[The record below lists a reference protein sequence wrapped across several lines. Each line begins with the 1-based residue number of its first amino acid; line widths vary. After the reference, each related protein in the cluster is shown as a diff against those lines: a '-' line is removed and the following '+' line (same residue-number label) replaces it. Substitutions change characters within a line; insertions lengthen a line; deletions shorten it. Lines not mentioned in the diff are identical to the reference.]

1 MVMESPQNIFKGI
14 DIILASK
21 SPRRRELMSMTGI
34 EFSIAETIDVDESY
48 DDSDLGR
55 YNVPE
60 FLSLKKAKAY
70 QPTLT
75 SGQIL
80 ITADTVVVLG
90 DRILGKPHDDV
101 DAKKMLADLSGKT
114 HKVITGITLSDTEC
128 THTFSATTDV
138 KFSELSEAE
147 ICYYVD
153 HFHPLDKAGAYGIQE
168 YIGAIGV
175 ERIEGSFY
183 NVMGLPVHRLYR
195 ELVAFVS
202 RQLLKK

>member
-1 MVMESPQNIFKGI
+1 METPQDIFKGT

-21 SPRRRELMSMTGI
+21 SPRRRELMSMTGL

-48 DDSDLGR
+48 VESDLNG

-60 FLSLKKAKAY
+60 FLSLKKARAY
-70 QPTLT
+70 QPLL
-75 SGQIL
+75 SPGQVL

-90 DRILGKPHDDV
+90 DRILGKPSNDDE
-101 DAKKMLADLSGKT
+101 AKRMLADLSGKT
-114 HKVITGITLSDTEC
+114 HKVITGITLSDVVDV
-128 THTFSATTDV
+128 HTFSATTEV
-138 KFSELSEAE
+138 TFSELTEAE
-147 ICYYVD
+147 ICYYID
-153 HFHPLDKAGAYGIQE
+153 RFHPVDKAGAYGIQE

-195 ELVAFVS
+195 ELEAFVS
-202 RQLLKK
+202 RLSPKK